1 MRYTLSR
8 SLALLLAF
16 AIGPKAAHA
25 DRLLFESY
33 VGDRPADAAR
43 VIPLIRSVFERH
55 GFTVDP
61 LVLAMY
67 FRDHA
72 YRPGLVAPRFAETLK
87 RAALRAEDDFSE
99 EKYPKMV
106 ADLGNQILA
115 MRQNPQIFTRE
126 PKHREFA
133 LRVLVFYALAC
144 GRQARALAD
153 KPDEAARLERL
164 RDDTMAEVIRSFP
177 SKIITSKDF
186 GDEGEALFL
195 RIRNQ
200 VNQLGRGR
208 IAVTSSDP
216 DAVIYI
222 NEIVHGTAK
231 VNAGDFVPGIYRVLI
246 QMPTGEARQY
256 ELEVTANQT
265 SRLVVDWGIDSL
277 ITLDGWV
284 GFRYLTE
291 KEHAREATL
300 VQLLAQAHTNAS
312 MAATVTLRHTRGHL
326 EVIGTSYDARSGK
339 LLHSGS
345 VELAG
350 NPSNDTMLNRLVDCL
365 MGELCAEGVLPAGHP
380 EYMPPPVPEIPET
393 APTATPAP
401 VLAALPATSNRAP
414 VVAPSDPAWPK
425 WLAAGSSA
433 AMLAMGGYVLYEGN
447 TVCGWGEPA
456 CKISPAYP
464 IVGYTALGV
473 GLAICA
479 LSWYGFHEND
489 LSPDWL
495 PAKWPLIGGAAAIA
509 IGTALY
515 AIDEDPA
522 HMDSRGRIT
531 KYYWDT
537 APIGV
542 ALGVAGLASVGVGV
556 WRWQRNTPASSTPT
570 LSVSSSRTVVGWL
583 GQF

>member
-1 MRYTLSR
+1 MKHTPSR
-8 SLALLLAF
+8 ALALLIAF
-16 AIGPKAAHA
+16 VIGPQAAHA

-33 VGDRPADAAR
+33 VGNRPAEAAR
-43 VIPLIRSVFERH
+43 IMPLIRSVFERH

-87 RAALRAEDDFSE
+87 RAALKAEDDFSE

-106 ADLGNQILA
+106 ADLSNQILA

-186 GDEGEALFL
+186 GDEGEELFL
-195 RIRNQ
+195 RIRDQ
-200 VNQLGRGR
+200 VNQVGRGR
-208 IAVTSSDP
+208 ISVTTGDP
-216 DAVIYI
+216 DAIIYI
-222 NEIVHGTAK
+222 NEIVQGTAK
-231 VNAGDFVPGIYRVLI
+231 VDAGDFVPGIYRVLI

-256 ELEVTANQT
+256 EREVTANQT

-277 ITLDGWV
+277 IILDGWV
-284 GFRYLTE
+284 GLLYLTE

-300 VQLLAQAHTNAS
+300 VHVLAEAHTNAS
-312 MAATVTLRHTRGHL
+312 MAATVTVRQARGHL

-350 NPSNDTMLNRLVDCL
+350 SLSNDTMLNRLADCL
-365 MGELCAEGVLPAGHP
+365 VGELCAEGVLPVGHP
-380 EYMPPPVPEIPET
+380 EYTPPPILEVPEPAVT
-393 APTATPAP
+393 PTP
-401 VLAALPATSNRAP
+401 VLTALTTPSDNHAPA
-414 VVAPSDPAWPK
+414 VAPSRHDWPG
-425 WLAAGSSA
+425 WLAAGGSA
-433 AMLAMGGYVLYEGN
+433 AMFAMGGYVLHKGN
-447 TVCGWGEPA
+447 AVCSWGEPY
-456 CKISPAYP
+456 CKVSPAYS
-464 IVGYTALGV
+464 IIGYAALDVGAALGAV
-473 GLAICA
+473 SLFWFC
-479 LSWYGFHEND
+479 EKD
-489 LSPDWL
+489 LTPEKL
-495 PAKWPLIGGAAAIA
+495 PARWLLIGVV
-509 IGTALY
+509 L
-515 AIDEDPA
+515 P
-522 HMDSRGRIT
+522 SRS
-531 KYYWDT
+531 
-537 APIGV
+537 A
-542 ALGVAGLASVGVGV
+542 LASTRSTRSQVM
-556 WRWQRNTPASSTPT
+556 RTPAAPPRNTTGIRPLSALRSASP
-570 LSVSSSRTVVGWL
+570 GWL
-583 GQF
+583 RSASVCGNGSAPHLLRRHLPCR